1 MKKLFGLIILTILI
15 SGCLFRDPY
24 KREFAGVTLN
34 FRANLNEAEK
44 IPLYPSEKTLRDVL
58 LSDSIE
64 EIGIAY
70 IPNESENS
78 FYLAASYELAYKLTI
93 INKYYFQHPKPIV
106 SIALNSTEEVF
117 DLSSVERAMIILLGP
132 SKTDATAVTIRST
145 VVFAEG
151 KDFSEVNR
159 TYTDLDLAVDKI
171 LLVLMKS

>member
-1 MKKLFGLIILTILI
+1 MKKIFGLIILTILI

-24 KREFAGVTLN
+24 RREFAGVTLN
-34 FRANLNEAEK
+34 FRSNLNEAEK
-44 IPLYPSEKTLRDVL
+44 VSLYPNEETLKNVL

-78 FYLAASYELAYKLTI
+78 LYLAASYELAYKLTI
-93 INKYYFQHPKPIV
+93 INKYYFKQPKPIV
-106 SIALNSTEEVF
+106 SIPLNSTEEVF
-117 DLSSVERAMIILLGP
+117 DLSTMERAMIILLGP
-132 SKTDATAVTIRST
+132 SKTNATAVTIRGT

-151 KDFSEVNR
+151 KNFSEVNR

-171 LLVLMKS
+171 LLVLMEG